1 MIYLKNI
8 QPLVIWFTGLSG
20 SGKTT
25 LAKHLE
31 NDLKNLG
38 CKTYLID
45 GDILREDMQ
54 HDLGFS
60 KMDRSTNIA
69 RATQLALE
77 KLQEGFIV
85 IVALTSPFIKDR
97 SIARLSIGPSRFKEI
112 YVSTPLHECEKR
124 DPKGLY
130 QKSRQ
135 GLISH
140 MVGIDLPYE
149 PPLNANITINT
160 ATEPL
165 GQTINR
171 ILLDLQIN

>member
-1 MIYLKNI
+1 MKSL
-8 QPLVIWFTGLSG
+8 QPQVIWLTGLSG

-25 LAKHLE
+25 IAKYLE

-45 GDILREDMQ
+45 GDILGQDHR
-54 HDLGFS
+54 HDLSFS
-60 KMDRSTNIA
+60 KVDRSKNIE

-77 KLQEGFIV
+77 KLKEGFIV
-85 IVALTSPFIKDR
+85 IVALISPFIKDR
-97 SIARLSIGPSRFKEI
+97 HIARSSIGPPRFKEVYI
-112 YVSTPLHECEKR
+112 SKPLSECEKR

-135 GLISH
+135 GLISN
-140 MVGIDLPYE
+140 MVGIDLSYE
-149 PPLNANITINT
+149 PPLNPNITINK

-165 GQTINR
+165 GQSINR
-171 ILLDLQIN
+171 ILIDLQIN

>member
-1 MIYLKNI
+1 MKSL
-8 QPLVIWFTGLSG
+8 QPQVIWFTGLSG

-25 LAKHLE
+25 IAKHLE

-38 CKTYLID
+38 YKTHLID
-45 GDILREDMQ
+45 GDILRQD
-54 HDLGFS
+54 HRNDLSFS
-60 KMDRSTNIA
+60 KVDRSKNVE
-69 RATQLALE
+69 RATQYALE
-77 KLQEGFIV
+77 KLKQDFIV

-97 SIARLSIGPSRFKEI
+97 HIASSSIGPSRFKEI
-112 YVSTPLHECEKR
+112 YISTPLEECEKR

-135 GLISH
+135 GLISN

-149 PPLNANITINT
+149 PPLHPMITINT

-165 GQTINR
+165 VKSIDR
-171 ILLDLQIN
+171 ILVDLQIK